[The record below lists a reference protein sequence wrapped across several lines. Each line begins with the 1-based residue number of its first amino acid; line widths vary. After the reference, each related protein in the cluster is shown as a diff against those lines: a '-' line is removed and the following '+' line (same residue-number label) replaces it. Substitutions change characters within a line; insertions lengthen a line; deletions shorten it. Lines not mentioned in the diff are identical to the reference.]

1 MEYIETYIILANGN
15 NHGSVYV
22 RWNHID
28 KSINDQINNLR
39 NKLIE
44 VVREKQKF
52 TDEEVVRISQQLD
65 ELIVKQQTIRFR
77 KRKNSIK

>member
-1 MEYIETYIILANGN
+1 M
-15 NHGSVYV
+15 
-22 RWNHID
+22 D
-28 KSINDQINNLR
+28 KSINEQINNLR

-77 KRKNSIK
+77 RRK

>member
-1 MEYIETYIILANGN
+1 M
-15 NHGSVYV
+15 
-22 RWNHID
+22 
-28 KSINDQINNLR
+28 NNLR

-77 KRKNSIK
+77 RRK

>member
-1 MEYIETYIILANGN
+1 MI
-15 NHGSVYV
+15 S
-22 RWNHID
+22 
-28 KSINDQINNLR
+28 NLR

-65 ELIVKQQTIRFR
+65 ELIVRRQTMRIR
-77 KRKNSIK
+77 KGK

>member
-1 MEYIETYIILANGN
+1 M
-15 NHGSVYV
+15 
-22 RWNHID
+22 D